1 MNKQLRSSWLLV
13 LLILLVILLMGQ
25 IAGLLFE
32 MTDIFKSFEM
42 LIK

>member
-13 LLILLVILLMGQ
+13 LLILLVILLIGQ

-32 MTDIFKSFEM
+32 MTDILKSFQM